1 MNNPFTL
8 LARAAAGLSLTP
20 GERALLKL
28 GKGILF
34 TVVVAALGV
43 AMPLISSG
51 HFAINTATVQAI
63 IGAGAVAGLSALEKL
78 FSAKGD
84 AASAQPPSA

>member
-1 MNNPFTL
+1 MSNPFTL
-8 LARAAAGLSLTP
+8 LARAAAGLALTP

-28 GKGILF
+28 AKGILF
-34 TVVVAALGV
+34 TIVVAMLGV

-51 HFAINTATVQAI
+51 HLTLNSATIQAI

-84 AASAQPPSA
+84 AAPPAA

>member
-1 MNNPFTL
+1 MNNPLTIF
-8 LARAAAGLSLTP
+8 ARAAAGFSLTP

-28 GKGILF
+28 LKGIGF
-34 TVVVAALGV
+34 TIIVAALGA

-51 HFAINTATVQAI
+51 HFSGFNSATIQAI

-84 AASAQPPSA
+84 ASNTPAA